1 MKSIVPHLVPID
13 DLVVI
18 VGKNYKRTDVIF
30 YARFKL
36 FCHLSFI
43 SSPNKVVSSSCFL
56 SRFGLRYV
64 EARWRRVVVWPGN
77 SYHSTNGSD
86 SQALYVSITNNTM
99 ISFLCQKK
107 TKKAN
112 FTNGSDARKWY
123 QRGSNRLDCGAL
135 YVSITSVSD
144 RLGQ

>member
-1 MKSIVPHLVPID
+1 MKSIIPHLIPID
-13 DLVVI
+13 DLVVT
-18 VGKNYKRTDVIF
+18 VDKDYKRKDVIF
-30 YARFKL
+30 HARFML

-64 EARWRRVVVWPGN
+64 EAWWRRVVVWPGN

-99 ISFLCQKK
+99 ISFLCQKRDDESQ
-107 TKKAN
+107 
-112 FTNGSDARKWY
+112 FYEWE
-123 QRGSNRLDCGAL
+123 
-135 YVSITSVSD
+135 
-144 RLGQ
+144 

>member
-18 VGKNYKRTDVIF
+18 VDKNYKRTDVIS

-99 ISFLCQKK
+99 ISFFMPKK
-107 TKKAN
+107 DEESQ
-112 FTNGSDARKWY
+112 FYEWE
-123 QRGSNRLDCGAL
+123 
-135 YVSITSVSD
+135 
-144 RLGQ
+144 

>member
-18 VGKNYKRTDVIF
+18 VDKNYKRSDVIF

-36 FCHLSFI
+36 FCHLSFT

-86 SQALYVSITNNTM
+86 SQALYVSITNNIM
-99 ISFLCQKK
+99 ISFFMPKK
-107 TKKAN
+107 DEESQ
-112 FTNGSDARKWY
+112 FYEWE
-123 QRGSNRLDCGAL
+123 
-135 YVSITSVSD
+135 
-144 RLGQ
+144 

>member
-1 MKSIVPHLVPID
+1 MKSIVPHLVTID

-18 VGKNYKRTDVIF
+18 VDKNYKRMDVIF

-64 EARWRRVVVWPGN
+64 EARCGEGLWSGPGILITRLMAQIAR
-77 SYHSTNGSD
+77 HSMSLLPT
-86 SQALYVSITNNTM
+86 TP
-99 ISFLCQKK
+99 
-107 TKKAN
+107 
-112 FTNGSDARKWY
+112 
-123 QRGSNRLDCGAL
+123 
-135 YVSITSVSD
+135 
-144 RLGQ
+144 

>member
-18 VGKNYKRTDVIF
+18 VDKNYKRTDVIF
-30 YARFKL
+30 YARFML
-36 FCHLSFI
+36 FCHMSCI
-43 SSPNKVVSSSCFL
+43 SSSNKVVSSSCFL

-99 ISFLCQKK
+99 ISFLRQKIDDE
-107 TKKAN
+107 N
-112 FTNGSDARKWY
+112 QFYEWE
-123 QRGSNRLDCGAL
+123 
-135 YVSITSVSD
+135 
-144 RLGQ
+144 